1 MAAGTQAL
9 LLGGQEEEVAP
20 RCIFLS
26 MDNLGMKRRFFH
38 VDQSCSLRHSSLNS
52 VPEQTNL
59 MTAAGDLKPFSQPAV
74 CKLCKSQKFCRVQ
87 QVAQPAFCK
96 SQWFCKMHQ
105 VAPGWDWFLHPA
117 FFLHSRVVVSCV
129 WGREAKGLQ
138 AYVIFNLGLHYTY
151 NRTAIFR
158 QCT

>member
-9 LLGGQEEEVAP
+9 LLGDQEEEVEP

-52 VPEQTNL
+52 VQEQTNL

-105 VAPGWDWFLHPA
+105 VAQGGIGFSTRLFFSTAESWFP
-117 FFLHSRVVVSCV
+117 VCGG
-129 WGREAKGLQ
+129 GRRRDCRHTSSS
-138 AYVIFNLGLHYTY
+138 I
-151 NRTAIFR
+151 
-158 QCT
+158 